1 MAQKVFLKLEK
12 NKQQNKQKDVIK
24 NVKIES
30 EKNSKIIDLNEYKK
44 EHKKAKS

>member
-30 EKNSKIIDLNEYKK
+30 EKNSKIY
-44 EHKKAKS
+44 